1 MIKIDTGDLR
11 KVLAASIDGFGFE
24 KYEYL
29 MDAVQKIDVSQDR
42 EFQRVFDGYYKVR
55 RNAVWRKKFY
65 DLFEVVRK
73 SNPLPSFDA
82 VVAALYK
89 ATGNVEASFASK
101 LLASVNKDLPIW
113 DRRVGRSLNL
123 KVKGTSQE
131 EKLADVKRV
140 YQEVRDTY
148 DGFLNSE
155 EGREFIAEF
164 DRLIPEQ
171 YRGISAV
178 KKLDFYLWAKDL

>member
-1 MIKIDTGDLR
+1 MIKIDTGDL
-11 KVLAASIDGFGFE
+11 KNVLAASIDGFGLK

-29 MDAVQKIDVSQDR
+29 MDAVHKSDVSGDP
-42 EFQRVFDGYYKVR
+42 EFQQIFNGYYKVR
-55 RNAVWRKKFY
+55 RNEVWRKKFY
-65 DLFEVVRK
+65 ALFETVRN

-82 VVAALYK
+82 VVTDLYQ

-101 LLASVNKDLPIW
+101 LLASVDKDMPIW

-123 KVKGTSQE
+123 KIKGASRE
-131 EKLADVKRV
+131 ERLADAKRV

-148 DGFLNSE
+148 DGFLGSE
-155 EGREFIAEF
+155 KGRAFIAEF

-178 KKLDFYLWAKDL
+178 KKLDFYLWAKAL

>member
-1 MIKIDTGDLR
+1 M
-11 KVLAASIDGFGFE
+11 
-24 KYEYL
+24 
-29 MDAVQKIDVSQDR
+29 
-42 EFQRVFDGYYKVR
+42 
-55 RNAVWRKKFY
+55 RN
-65 DLFEVVRK
+65 

-82 VVAALYK
+82 VVTDLYQ

-101 LLASVNKDLPIW
+101 LLASVDKDMPIW

-123 KVKGTSQE
+123 KIKGVSRE
-131 EKLADVKRV
+131 ERLADAKRV

-148 DGFLNSE
+148 DGFLGSE
-155 EGREFIAEF
+155 KGRAFIAEF

-178 KKLDFYLWAKDL
+178 KKLDFYLWAKAL